1 MGCVVLEFVVNAPC
15 CRGPDS
21 ISVSEVQ
28 IGFQQ
33 NLCFKLDNI
42 ILEQH
47 VSKHIESIL
56 AYIDSHRNSAPP
68 ELCILLAATPCKI
81 RFLGGK
87 SPAASPSS
95 PRLPTWNSQPRSRAT
110 LPCFWPRLTFDTN
123 LGAGLRLLAVR
134 MFWGFGWIW
143 KGKSQSAVSNPEFFT
158 TSLVGLEGI
167 LGIAIRQQV

>member
-47 VSKHIESIL
+47 ISKHIESIL

-95 PRLPTWNSQPRSRAT
+95 PRLPT
-110 LPCFWPRLTFDTN
+110 
-123 LGAGLRLLAVR
+123 
-134 MFWGFGWIW
+134 
-143 KGKSQSAVSNPEFFT
+143 
-158 TSLVGLEGI
+158 
-167 LGIAIRQQV
+167 

>member
-42 ILEQH
+42 IVEQH
-47 VSKHIESIL
+47 VSKHIENIL

-68 ELCILLAATPCKI
+68 ELLLAATPCKI

-95 PRLPTWNSQPRSRAT
+95 PRLPTWNRQPRSPAT

-123 LGAGLRLLAVR
+123 PGAGLRLWVVR
-134 MFWGFGWIW
+134 RFWGFGWIW
-143 KGKSQSAVSNPEFFT
+143 REKVNQP
-158 TSLVGLEGI
+158 
-167 LGIAIRQQV
+167 